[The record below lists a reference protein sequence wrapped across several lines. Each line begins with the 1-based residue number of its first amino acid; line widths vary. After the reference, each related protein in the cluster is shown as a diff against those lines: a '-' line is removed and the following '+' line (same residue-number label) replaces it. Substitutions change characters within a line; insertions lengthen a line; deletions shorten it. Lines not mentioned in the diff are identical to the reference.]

1 MGQLDEQ
8 RHKEGWD
15 MTVEIGGIAALVRLG
30 FTEPADDQNTHFLNI
45 NSPLPS

>member
-30 FTEPADDQNTHFLNI
+30 FTDNQIHSFFEHK
-45 NSPLPS
+45 